1 MRKSKIIIC
10 AIMVAMVSIF
20 LVACSGHGE
29 SSAQSKTGTK
39 TLNGSYVYEW
49 IDKDTGVHYWIYS
62 ETSGYAGHGG
72 ITPRLNADGSVMVTV
87 E

>member
-20 LVACSGHGE
+20 LVACCGHGE

-39 TLNGSYVYEW
+39 TLNRNYVYEW
-49 IDKDTGVHYWIYS
+49 IDKDTGVHYWVYR
-62 ETSGYAGHGG
+62 ETAGGG
-72 ITPRLNADGSVMVTV
+72 GMTPRLSADGSVMVTV

>member
-1 MRKSKIIIC
+1 
-10 AIMVAMVSIF
+10 MVAMVSIF
-20 LVACSGHGE
+20 LVACGSQGE

-39 TLNGSYVYEW
+39 TLNVSYVYEW
-49 IDKDTGVHYWIYS
+49 IDKDTGVHYLIYS

-72 ITPRLNADGSVMVTV
+72 MTPRLNADGSIMVTV

>member
-1 MRKSKIIIC
+1 MRKSKIIIY

-20 LVACSGHGE
+20 IVACGGHGE

-62 ETSGYAGHGG
+62 ETGG
-72 ITPRLNADGSVMVTV
+72 PGGMTPRLNADGSVMVTV